1 MYVPANRRQVI
12 AAYRDELV
20 THVVRAVDGMSSAE
34 AVEFL
39 WNRGLL
45 DRRGV
50 EAEVAREEMERLTRE
65 GMPRCRAMEEI
76 AERLCCSYEKIR
88 GFIYSK

>member
-1 MYVPANRRQVI
+1 M

-39 WNRGLL
+39 WNRGRL

>member
-1 MYVPANRRQVI
+1 MPVLEDTARREPQV
-12 AAYRDELV
+12 
-20 THVVRAVDGMSSAE
+20 VVGV
-34 AVEFL
+34 
-39 WNRGLL
+39 GLL